1 MEDRQGLPKAEADET
16 EDGYE
21 APEVEDLDGTFG
33 PTVTAAGGPSTPD
46 FAAPRNL

>member
-1 MEDRQGLPKAEADET
+1 MEDRQGLPKAEATET

-33 PTVTAAGGPSTPD
+33 PTVTAAGGGTVSV
-46 FAAPRNL
+46 